1 MHMVYDIDKIYKYI
15 LQFKILNFSR
25 NGKSVELY
33 MAIVGDGGVEES
45 CGGGMAEL
53 VEMWVQSR
61 TGDQYI
67 TTEMTLVNK

>member
-1 MHMVYDIDKIYKYI
+1 MVYDIDKIYKYI

-25 NGKSVELY
+25 NGKSVVSC

-53 VEMWVQSR
+53 VEM
-61 TGDQYI
+61 
-67 TTEMTLVNK
+67 